1 MYAITSGAKQKV
13 VAQHMAW
20 KVNYKVVH
28 STHGRVRFRV
38 PLLALDQSY
47 ASRLESLLLLDSCV
61 TKVRVNCDAASV
73 TVNYQATQNNLIPAR
88 LLQII
93 QDATWKEEI
102 KRQRVET
109 HHQHHHHE
117 HGDDGLKMPA
127 LATLMALLKLAFP
140 IPTALVASTVAIAAL
155 PVCKRAFTSIRDER
169 KLNIDCLDF
178 LAIVLTSLQGNLLA
192 PALVMTLH
200 EVGDTIR
207 ERTARVTHQS
217 ATDLLSSLGSF
228 AWVEKDG
235 EKVRVLATEVQPGD
249 KVIVYPGEQI
259 PVDGKIL
266 RGKALI
272 DFSKLTGESMPV
284 VRSVGEYVYAST
296 LVREGTIS
304 VNTERVGCDTRAGAS
319 IRLMQE
325 APVYDTRMVNHAAQ
339 IADKT
344 IVPALIF
351 AGIVFAATRNP
362 VRAASILTLDFMTGI
377 RVSLPTTYLA
387 ALNHATRHGVLVRS
401 GRALEKLAQVDTL
414 VFDKTGTL
422 TQGEIEVIG
431 LETVLEVLPQRVLEL
446 AAAAEQR
453 LTHPVAQAVMRYATQ
468 QNLRILP
475 RGEWNYEIGLGVS
488 AQIEDEYV
496 LVGSAR
502 WMEQNNIS
510 IQTLNDNSFISVH
523 DSRLYVAAN
532 GELLGAIVYTDPLR
546 LESAEVIRK
555 LQLEHGMSIH
565 LLTGD
570 NKQRATT
577 VAKELGIPVQNV
589 YAEAF
594 PEQKAEIIRNLHS
607 QGKTVAFTGDG
618 INDSAALAYADVSIS
633 FGNGSQI
640 ARETADVVLME
651 NNLENLLEAIAI
663 AQETKQV
670 INQNIGLAVIPN
682 LAALGL
688 AATTGIH
695 PLAATTVH
703 NGSAIAAGLNG
714 LRPLMHQDP
723 PQTVFSQDFCLAQY

>member
-1 MYAITSGAKQKV
+1 MTIMYTITSGAKQKV
-13 VAQHMAW
+13 VLHIPNTTF
-20 KVNYKVVH
+20 KVNYQIVH
-28 STHGRVRFRV
+28 AIPGRIRFRI

-47 ASRLESLLLLDSCV
+47 ALRLENLLNNETHI
-61 TKVRVNCDAASV
+61 TKVRINRNAGSIAIH
-73 TVNYQATQNNLIPAR
+73 YRPTQNNLIPS
-88 LLQII
+88 LPQLI
-93 QDATWKEEI
+93 QDATCSLAIE
-102 KRQRVET
+102 
-109 HHQHHHHE
+109 HHHHE
-117 HGDDGLKMPA
+117 HHHHHGEDGFKVPA
-127 LATLMALLKLAFP
+127 FATLMALLKLAFP
-140 IPTALVASTVAIAAL
+140 IPTALVASTVAVAAL
-155 PVCKRAFTSIRDER
+155 PVFKRAMASITRQR

-178 LAIVLTSLQGNLLA
+178 LAIVLTSFQGNLLA
-192 PALVMTLH
+192 PALLMTLH

-207 ERTARVTHQS
+207 TRTAQVSDEGTS
-217 ATDLLSSLGSF
+217 DLLESLGSF
-228 AWVEKDG
+228 AWVEQDG
-235 EKVRVLATEVQPGD
+235 EKVRVLATSVQPGD
-249 KVIVYPGEQI
+249 KVFVYPGEQI

-266 RGKALI
+266 SGEALI
-272 DFSKLTGESMPV
+272 DQQKLTGESMPV
-284 VRSVGEYVYAST
+284 TRSVGEYVYAST

-304 VNTERVGCDTRAGAS
+304 INAERVGSDTRAGAS
-319 IRLMQE
+319 IRLIQQ

-377 RVSLPTTYLA
+377 RVSLPTCYLA
-387 ALNHATRHGVLVRS
+387 ALKHATRHGVLIRS

-422 TQGEIEVIG
+422 TKGDIEVIEI
-431 LETVLEVLPQRVLEL
+431 ETVSNGISSQKLLEL

-453 LTHPVAQAVMRYATQ
+453 LTHPVAQAIMRYAREQ
-468 QNLRILP
+468 DVRILP
-475 RGEWNYEIGLGVS
+475 RGKWNYEIGLGVE
-488 AQIEDEYV
+488 AFIEHTHV

-502 WMEQNNIS
+502 WMERNNINVS
-510 IQTLNDNSFISVH
+510 VNSSYIY
-523 DSRLYVAAN
+523 DSRMYVAVN
-532 GELLGAIVYTDPLR
+532 GEFQGAIVYTDPLR
-546 LESAEVIRK
+546 LESSEVIRK
-555 LQLEHGMSIH
+555 LQDKYGMSVH

-570 NKQRATT
+570 NKHRAIA
-577 VAKELGIPVQNV
+577 VASNLGIPLQNV

-633 FGNGSQI
+633 FGNASQV

-688 AATTGIH
+688 AAIVGIH
-695 PLAATTVH
+695 PLAATTIH

-714 LRPLMHQDP
+714 LRPLMHKDP
-723 PQTVFSQDFCLAQY
+723 AVVM

>member
-1 MYAITSGAKQKV
+1 MTIMYTITSGAKQKV
-13 VAQHMAW
+13 VLHIPNTTF
-20 KVNYKVVH
+20 KVNYQIVH
-28 STHGRVRFRV
+28 AIPGRIRFRI

-47 ASRLESLLLLDSCV
+47 ALRLENLLNNETHI
-61 TKVRVNCDAASV
+61 TKVRINRNAGSIAIH
-73 TVNYQATQNNLIPAR
+73 YRPTQNNLIPS
-88 LLQII
+88 LPQLI
-93 QDATWKEEI
+93 QDATCSLAIE
-102 KRQRVET
+102 
-109 HHQHHHHE
+109 HHHHE
-117 HGDDGLKMPA
+117 HHHHHGEDGFKVPA
-127 LATLMALLKLAFP
+127 FATLMALLKLAFP
-140 IPTALVASTVAIAAL
+140 IPTALVASTVAVAAL
-155 PVCKRAFTSIRDER
+155 PVFKRAMASITRQR

-178 LAIVLTSLQGNLLA
+178 LAIVLTSFQGNLLA
-192 PALVMTLH
+192 PALLMTLH

-207 ERTARVTHQS
+207 TRTAKVSNQGTS
-217 ATDLLSSLGSF
+217 DLLESLGSF
-228 AWVEKDG
+228 AWVEVNG

-249 KVIVYPGEQI
+249 KVVVYPGEQI

-266 RGKALI
+266 SGEVLI
-272 DFSKLTGESMPV
+272 DQQKLTGESMPV

-304 VNTERVGCDTRAGAS
+304 INAEQVGSDTRAGAS
-319 IRLMQE
+319 IRLIQQ

-377 RVSLPTTYLA
+377 RVSLPTCYLA
-387 ALNHATRHGVLVRS
+387 ALKHATRHGVLIRS

-422 TQGEIEVIG
+422 TQGDIEVIG
-431 LETVLEVLPQRVLEL
+431 IETVPNGISPPRLLEL

-453 LTHPVAQAVMRYATQ
+453 LTHPVAQAIMRYATQ
-468 QNLRILP
+468 QDVRILP
-475 RGEWNYEIGLGVS
+475 RGKWNYEIGLGVE
-488 AQIEDEYV
+488 AFIEHTHV

-502 WMEQNNIS
+502 WMERNDINVSVNLSS
-510 IQTLNDNSFISVH
+510 IY
-523 DSRLYVAAN
+523 DSRMYVAVN
-532 GELLGAIVYTDPLR
+532 GEFQGAIVYTDPLR
-546 LESAEVIRK
+546 LESSEVIRK
-555 LQLEHGMSIH
+555 LQDKYGMSVH

-570 NKQRATT
+570 NKHRAIA
-577 VAKELGIPVQNV
+577 VASHLGIPLQNV

-633 FGNGSQI
+633 FGNASQV

-651 NNLENLLEAIAI
+651 NTLENLLEAIAI

-688 AATTGIH
+688 AATVGIH

-714 LRPLMHQDP
+714 LRPLMHKDP
-723 PQTVFSQDFCLAQY
+723 AVVM

>member
-1 MYAITSGAKQKV
+1 MKQ
-13 VAQHMAW
+13 
-20 KVNYKVVH
+20 
-28 STHGRVRFRV
+28 F
-38 PLLALDQSY
+38 
-47 ASRLESLLLLDSCV
+47 
-61 TKVRVNCDAASV
+61 
-73 TVNYQATQNNLIPAR
+73 
-88 LLQII
+88 
-93 QDATWKEEI
+93 
-102 KRQRVET
+102 
-109 HHQHHHHE
+109 
-117 HGDDGLKMPA
+117 
-127 LATLMALLKLAFP
+127 
-140 IPTALVASTVAIAAL
+140 
-155 PVCKRAFTSIRDER
+155 R

-178 LAIVLTSLQGNLLA
+178 LAIVLTSFQGNLLA
-192 PALVMTLH
+192 PALLMTLH

-207 ERTARVTHQS
+207 TRTAKVSNQGTS
-217 ATDLLSSLGSF
+217 DLLESLGSF
-228 AWVEKDG
+228 AWVEVNG
-235 EKVRVLATEVQPGD
+235 EKLRVLATDVLPGD
-249 KVIVYPGEQI
+249 KVVVYPGEQI

-266 RGKALI
+266 SGEALI
-272 DFSKLTGESMPV
+272 DQQKLTGESMPV

-304 VNTERVGCDTRAGAS
+304 INAERVGSDTRAGAS
-319 IRLMQE
+319 IRLIQQ

-377 RVSLPTTYLA
+377 RVSLPTCYLA
-387 ALNHATRHGVLVRS
+387 ALKHATRHGVLIRS
-401 GRALEKLAQVDTL
+401 GRALEKLAQLDTL

-422 TQGEIEVIG
+422 TQGDIEVIG
-431 LETVLEVLPQRVLEL
+431 IETVPNGISPQRLLEL
-446 AAAAEQR
+446 A
-453 LTHPVAQAVMRYATQ
+453 V
-468 QNLRILP
+468 
-475 RGEWNYEIGLGVS
+475 
-488 AQIEDEYV
+488 
-496 LVGSAR
+496 
-502 WMEQNNIS
+502 
-510 IQTLNDNSFISVH
+510 
-523 DSRLYVAAN
+523 
-532 GELLGAIVYTDPLR
+532 
-546 LESAEVIRK
+546 
-555 LQLEHGMSIH
+555 H

-570 NKQRATT
+570 NKHRAIA
-577 VAKELGIPVQNV
+577 VASHLGIPLQNV

-633 FGNGSQI
+633 FGNASQV
-640 ARETADVVLME
+640 ARETADVVLMD

-688 AATTGIH
+688 AATVGIH
-695 PLAATTVH
+695 PLVATTVH

-723 PQTVFSQDFCLAQY
+723 AVVM